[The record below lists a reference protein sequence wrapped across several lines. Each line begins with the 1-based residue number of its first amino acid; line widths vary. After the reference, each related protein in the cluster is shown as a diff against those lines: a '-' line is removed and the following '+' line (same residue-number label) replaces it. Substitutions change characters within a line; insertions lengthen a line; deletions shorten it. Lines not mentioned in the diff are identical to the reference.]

1 MLVGEVLAPE
11 SRRFAVGRGV
21 DHALSG
27 HIARRREIAQNR
39 HLVFLA
45 HHLHALADRNRR
57 EGMHE
62 TAAAARRDIA
72 RIGSQHHDI
81 ALFGQRQESP
91 VVLEQHHAPARHV
104 ERRSVREGIAFGN
117 SGVELLAVQKSERDE
132 RLEDMLTFQ
141 VDRTFRHHARFDE
154 RTQVAGVHK
163 PGARHLQIESPVGGA
178 LGRIGGVPVG
188 HEDSFEAPHP
198 AQNIDRKLLV
208 LGRMLAVDKVVT
220 RHHGAHAGLLD
231 RLAEGRE
238 INFVERALVDIGT
251 HLMTVPLLIVARK
264 VFDRRHNPFGLHTL
278 DILHGGLRRQIG
290 VLAEVLEVTAA
301 QGRTV
306 DIDAGSQ
313 HDMHAAGAGVLPQT
327 ASHIAHQRPV
337 PSRRGSHAAGEHR
350 TAGIVAYA
358 LRTVGHPDFG
368 NAQTRNG
375 PDIEFV
381 VTADIIDFFI
391 EGHLSDQFGGAL
403 FGLRRDRLCSGGR
416 HECERQHGNKS
427 FFHRVEVLMVYAKK
441 IKIFRKASD
450 RKQKLPNRN
459 LRPAAPLT
467 IITRPHHR
475 KPRTGAIFFIIGERA
490 NTYMK
495 RN

>member
-1 MLVGEVLAPE
+1 
-11 SRRFAVGRGV
+11 
-21 DHALSG
+21 
-27 HIARRREIAQNR
+27 
-39 HLVFLA
+39 
-45 HHLHALADRNRR
+45 
-57 EGMHE
+57 
-62 TAAAARRDIA
+62 
-72 RIGSQHHDI
+72 
-81 ALFGQRQESP
+81 
-91 VVLEQHHAPARHV
+91 
-104 ERRSVREGIAFGN
+104 
-117 SGVELLAVQKSERDE
+117 
-132 RLEDMLTFQ
+132 MLTFQ

-238 INFVERALVDIGT
+238 INFMERTLVDIGT

-264 VFDRRHNPFGLHTL
+264 VFDRRHNSFGLHAL

-337 PSRRGSHAAGEHR
+337 PSRRGGHA
-350 TAGIVAYA
+350 
-358 LRTVGHPDFG
+358 
-368 NAQTRNG
+368 AQTRNG

-391 EGHLSDQFGGAL
+391 ESHLSDQFGGAL
-403 FGLRRDRLCSGGR
+403 FGLRRDRLRGGGR
-416 HECERQHGNKS
+416 HECDRQHGNKS

-441 IKIFRKASD
+441 VKIFRKASD

-459 LRPAAPLT
+459 LRPAARLT
-467 IITRPHHR
+467 IITRPRHR